1 MRYFRARYGGSPLH
15 LLLILCSFA
24 LTAYAGVRLLGT
36 NALAVA
42 VWFVGAALVHDLV
55 LLPLYTLLDRAVRRL
70 LPAGAA
76 TSADRAA
83 DRAALINHVR
93 VPGLVSLLLLLVWYP
108 LVLRRVP
115 GYAAATGLSPDVF
128 LGHWLLVTAALFAAS
143 AVWYVVSLALRDR
156 PGPQDGSHDGRRVT
170 GDG

>member
-70 LPAGAA
+70 LPAGAT
-76 TSADRAA
+76 TSTDRAS

-115 GYAAATGLSPDVF
+115 GYTVTTGLSADVF
-128 LGHWLLVTAALFAAS
+128 LGRWLLVTAALFAAS
-143 AVWYVVSLALRDR
+143 AVWYVASLAFRDR
-156 PGPQDGSHDGRRVT
+156 PGPHTDSKPAAPDGPSE
-170 GDG
+170 